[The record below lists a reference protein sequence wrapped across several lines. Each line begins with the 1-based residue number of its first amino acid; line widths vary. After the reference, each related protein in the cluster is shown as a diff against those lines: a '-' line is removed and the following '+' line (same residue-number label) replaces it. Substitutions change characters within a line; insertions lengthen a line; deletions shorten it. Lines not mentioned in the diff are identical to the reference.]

1 MRKKDSIL
9 YFDNSIYEKKNR
21 FKKPKESFRKLVK
34 LLKNIKKKSD
44 LKLLDIG
51 CSNGELLYN
60 LKKNFKKISLY
71 GIDIDQNLLTKAK
84 KKCSKDIKFK
94 KGNIFRGI
102 KGIGRFDIIIL
113 SGVLSI
119 FKDGEKIIDRKS
131 VV

>member
-21 FKKPKESFRKLVK
+21 YKRPKENFRKLVQ

-51 CSNGELLYN
+51 CSNGKLLYN

-84 KKCSKDIKFK
+84 KNVLKILNLKRETFLEGSKELAGLI
-94 KGNIFRGI
+94 
-102 KGIGRFDIIIL
+102 
-113 SGVLSI
+113 
-119 FKDGEKIIDRKS
+119 
-131 VV
+131 

>member
-21 FKKPKESFRKLVK
+21 YKRPKESFRKLVQ
-34 LLKNIKKKSD
+34 LLKNIKKKND
-44 LKLLDIG
+44 LKLLDVG

-71 GIDIDQNLLTKAK
+71 GIDIDQNLLAKAK

-94 KGNIFRGI
+94 KSTRFFHDVPDDNF
-102 KGIGRFDIIIL
+102 KGPF
-113 SGVLSI
+113 
-119 FKDGEKIIDRKS
+119 
-131 VV
+131 

>member
-1 MRKKDSIL
+1 M
-9 YFDNSIYEKKNR
+9 
-21 FKKPKESFRKLVK
+21 
-34 LLKNIKKKSD
+34 
-44 LKLLDIG
+44 DIG

-119 FKDGEKIIDRKS
+119 FKDGKKIIAYFLVEKEIN
-131 VV
+131 